1 VDLLKELENLLRLHA
16 TARADPTSLPIQRGC
31 WNDEPVMPCDRGGPT
46 LGPWE
51 SGKRMTIKQFE
62 LHEMRLRA
70 SSDRALAATAVADQ
84 AGPDGL
90 PMLSSIE
97 DDRDVAVLR
106 AVGPGGKPDEELRA
120 ALSPY
125 VASRRPV
132 RQYRSR
138 LALQSPQ
145 PASYFR
151 LAVTDSGINNSAQSG
166 DPPTAVTQGSA
177 AGTTAQQLWIGAPV
191 DSFGGL
197 LVLVGHAEEGSFAA
211 DRRSTSWPLP
221 LSADLGVRIYA
232 GGRKCSQPR
241 PSRREAGSPVRR
253 AA

>member
-1 VDLLKELENLLRLHA
+1 M
-16 TARADPTSLPIQRGC
+16 S
-31 WNDEPVMPCDRGGPT
+31 CDRGGPT
-46 LGPWE
+46 LGPRG
-51 SGKRMTIKQFE
+51 SGKKMTITQFE

-84 AGPDGL
+84 AGPEGL
-90 PMLSSIE
+90 PLLSSIE

-106 AVGPGGKPDEELRA
+106 AVGPGDKPDEELRA

-125 VASRRPV
+125 VASRRPI
-132 RQYRSR
+132 RHYRSR
-138 LALQSPQ
+138 LALQSPK

-166 DPPTAVTQGSA
+166 NPPTAVTQGSA
-177 AGTTAQQLWIGAPV
+177 ARTTAQQLWIGAPV

-211 DRRSTSWPLP
+211 RSTSWPLP

-232 GGRKCSQPR
+232 GGREGSQTHAEPPR
-241 PSRREAGSPVRR
+241 AGSLVHSMASGAATGHSPV
-253 AA
+253 

>member
-1 VDLLKELENLLRLHA
+1 
-16 TARADPTSLPIQRGC
+16 
-31 WNDEPVMPCDRGGPT
+31 MPCDRGGPT

-51 SGKRMTIKQFE
+51 SGKRMTITRFE

-90 PMLSSIE
+90 PLLSSIE

-106 AVGPGGKPDEELRA
+106 AVGPGDKPDEELHA

-125 VASRRPV
+125 VASRRPI
-132 RQYRSR
+132 RHYRSR
-138 LALQSPQ
+138 LALQSPK

-151 LAVTDSGINNSAQSG
+151 LAVTDSGINNSAQSA
-166 DPPTAVTQGSA
+166 DPPTPVKGGPS
-177 AGTTAQQLWIGAPV
+177 AGTKAQQLWIGAPV

-211 DRRSTSWPLP
+211 RSTSWPLP

-232 GGRKCSQPR
+232 GGRGCSQTHAEPPR
-241 PSRREAGSPVRR
+241 GRSAGSPVHTMASGPTTRHSPG
-253 AA
+253 

>member
-1 VDLLKELENLLRLHA
+1 VH
-16 TARADPTSLPIQRGC
+16 RAEPTPHKREV
-31 WNDEPVMPCDRGGPT
+31 WNDETVMPSDRGGPT
-46 LGPWE
+46 LGPWG
-51 SGKRMTIKQFE
+51 SGKKMTITQFE

-70 SSDRALAATAVADQ
+70 SSDRALAATTVADQ

-90 PMLSSIE
+90 PLLSSIE

-106 AVGPGGKPDEELRA
+106 AVHPGDQPDEELRT

-132 RQYRSR
+132 RHYRSR
-138 LALQSPQ
+138 LALQSPK

-166 DPPTAVTQGSA
+166 DSPTAVKQGSG
-177 AGTTAQQLWIGAPV
+177 AGTRAQQLWIGAPV

-211 DRRSTSWPLP
+211 DQRSTSWPLP

-232 GGRKCSQPR
+232 GGRACSQPM
-241 PSRREAGSPVRR
+241 PSRREAGS
-253 AA
+253 